1 MLILASLSGIQDFLF
16 DVRESGGKQARS
28 LRFRSFRIQ
37 LIAECLAL
45 RLLDALRQPDQPLP
59 YDRLIFSAAG
69 NVCIDASGADDA
81 AIERVRRAAADVE
94 ARLLSETHGR
104 LRLAVA
110 LQPATGDFVRTY
122 EHAHTSLARQKLRS
136 WSNLAGSDAASG
148 LGDWPAGGLVVPA
161 VFDADKEAD
170 RDATLG
176 DRLTK
181 TPWLSMW
188 ESSGDGEPEAEDVL
202 GLRVRYS
209 SEPPR
214 NWGELLSCSNLVSPD
229 TPPAALDRAKFHVR
243 RLARYVPRHRDDAA
257 QLVEF
262 IDLAAE
268 ARGMPMLGVLK
279 ADVDSLGAAMS
290 NLLKQRGRTGSEAL
304 RRFSKELDKFFS
316 QELQEEMRG
325 AAQGDGADGHRW
337 DLIYTVFAGG
347 DDMLLVGP
355 WDVMLDFAGHMQ
367 SLFERRFGPRAQER
381 PCPTPLTISAG
392 VAIIKPKYPIHL
404 AARQADDLL
413 DEAKEQLAPGEPQP
427 KDQCAALGQVW
438 KWKDHKAIIDDGKRL
453 AAWVDTGI
461 VRRGWVHTLLTL
473 ALLRRG
479 EAGPE
484 YAAVPPEVATSR
496 LVYHVARN
504 WERYD
509 RPRDQRQEAAN
520 QARQWI
526 DEVVKH
532 FDRPSEQAPP
542 KVKYLP
548 AILRYALLATR
559 SEEDR

>member
-16 DVRESGGKQARS
+16 DVRESGGKQARQ

-37 LIAECLAL
+37 LVAECLAL

-81 AIERVRRAAADVE
+81 AIKRVRQAVADVE
-94 ARLLSETHGR
+94 KRLLSETHCR

-110 LQPATGDFVRTY
+110 LQPATDGFAATY
-122 EHAHTSLARQKLRS
+122 EQAHQSLARQKLRS
-136 WSNLAGSDAASG
+136 WSSLACRSAASAPG
-148 LGDWPAGGLVVPA
+148 GWPAGGLVVPA
-161 VFDADKEAD
+161 VFDADKEAE
-170 RDATLG
+170 RDAALG

-188 ESSGDGEPEAEDVL
+188 EPGGDGEAEAEDLL

-209 SEPPR
+209 REPPQDSPQ
-214 NWGELLSCSNLVSPD
+214 LLSCSNLGSPEA
-229 TPPAALDRAKFHVR
+229 PPPALDRSKFHVR
-243 RLARYVPRHRDDAA
+243 RLARYVPRPRDDAA

-262 IDLAAE
+262 VDLAAE
-268 ARGMPMLGVLK
+268 ARGARMLGVLK
-279 ADVDSLGAAMS
+279 ADVDSLGAAIS
-290 NLLKQRGRTGSEAL
+290 NLLKRNGGNGREAL

-316 QELQEEMRG
+316 QALQEEMRG
-325 AAQGDGADGHRW
+325 AAKGGGADGHRW

-355 WDVMLDFAGHMQ
+355 WGVMLDFAGHMH
-367 SLFERRFGPRAQER
+367 SLFDQRFGRQAQER

-404 AARQADDLL
+404 AARQANELL
-413 DEAKEQLAPGEPQP
+413 DEAKEHYAPGESQP

-438 KWKDHKAIIDDGKRL
+438 KWRDHDAIIRAGKQL
-453 AAWVDTGI
+453 ADWVDTGA
-461 VRRGWVHTLLTL
+461 VQRGWLHTLLTL

-479 EAGPE
+479 AAGPE
-484 YAAVPPEVATSR
+484 YGGVPPEVATSR

-504 WERYD
+504 WRRYD
-509 RPRDQRQEAAN
+509 RPRDQRQEATN